1 MTRDITVTGPVIPPR
16 GSHKPAVAQVRLI
29 GPPDVIDAALALLGD
44 LLGDAWQPSARKP
57 GRHPG
62 GDHLQYGTLIVPI
75 PRGGR

>member
-16 GSHKPAVAQVRLI
+16 GSHKPGVAHVRLI

-44 LLGDAWQPSARKP
+44 LLGDGWQPSARKP
-57 GRHPG
+57 GRHRG
-62 GDHLQYGTLIVPI
+62 GYHLQYGTLIVPI